1 MRSWIDAYGWGM
13 GDRGTVGE
21 VVVELN
27 PSGTSVWRARV
38 DALNLVVDGDTVAAA
53 EAAALAAVIEAG
65 GQLADDLVVRVR
77 FGTRAE
83 RLAAGWVPP
92 SSGTLPA
99 GSRSPA
105 HAPGIDGGA
114 A

>member
-1 MRSWIDAYGWGM
+1 MRSRKRGYGPCM
-13 GDRGTVGE
+13 GDGGTVGE

-27 PSGTSVWRARV
+27 PGGASVWRARV
-38 DALNLVVDGDTVAAA
+38 DALNLVVDGDTVVAA

-65 GQLADDLVVRVR
+65 GQIADDLVVRVR

-92 SSGTLPA
+92 SSGTLPMR
-99 GSRSPA
+99 SRSPA

>member
-1 MRSWIDAYGWGM
+1 M
-13 GDRGTVGE
+13 GDGETVGE

-77 FGTRAE
+77 FGTRAQ

-92 SSGTLPA
+92 SDGASTKRSHPTAQAA
-99 GSRSPA
+99 GMGR
-105 HAPGIDGGA
+105 GGK
-114 A
+114 

>member
-1 MRSWIDAYGWGM
+1 MRSRIRHYGWGM
-13 GDRGTVGE
+13 GDGGTVGE

-27 PSGTSVWRARV
+27 PTGTSVWRARV

-92 SSGTLPA
+92 SAGTLPMR
-99 GSRSPA
+99 SRSPA
-105 HAPGIDGGA
+105 HAPSVDGGA

>member
-13 GDRGTVGE
+13 GDRGTVGD

-27 PSGTSVWRARV
+27 PTGTSVWRARV
-38 DALNLVVDGDTVAAA
+38 DALSLVVDGDTVAAA

-92 SSGTLPA
+92 PSGALTMRSRLPA
-99 GSRSPA
+99 P
-105 HAPGIDGGA
+105 APGMDGGA